1 MSIRECF
8 ANQFATS
15 GEAEFLSPGRVNLI
29 GEHIDYCGGLVLP
42 MAINR
47 GSRAVAAKNGDRVV
61 RVYSERFDE
70 LREVPLRAG
79 QATGHWSDFVVGVVS
94 LLIQQQEL
102 VGVDLYV
109 TDDISAGGL
118 SSSASFAL
126 LVSHALLW
134 AIDAEP
140 IESRNKLQLAQLCQ
154 KVEHEFMGVKC
165 GIMDQA
171 SIALGGVIMLDC
183 ADLTFKR
190 VSADFADY
198 SLLVMDTQHERTLA
212 GSKYNERVAEI
223 TQILDQIGQPFG
235 LNNLCELELSDLDRA
250 LSKLNGASLR
260 KRLRHVVSEND
271 RVVLA
276 GQALE
281 SQQLE
286 RFGELMNQ
294 SHDSLHNDYEVT
306 GDALNEIVTLSRSQ
320 TGCIGARMTGAGFG
334 GCALALVLSS
344 EVTLHNEAV
353 TKAFFTKTGRQP
365 RIFSV
370 TPERAAGVV

>member
-1 MSIRECF
+1 MSIHKRF
-8 ANQFATS
+8 AEQFATS
-15 GEAEFLSPGRVNLI
+15 GEAEFFSPGRVNLI

-47 GSRAVAAKNGDRVV
+47 GSRAIAAKNGDGVL

-70 LREVPLRAG
+70 LREVPLQKG
-79 QATGHWSDFVVGVVS
+79 QPTEHWSDFVVGVVS
-94 LLIQQQEL
+94 LLVQQQEL

-126 LVSHALLW
+126 LVSHVLLW
-134 AIDAEP
+134 AIGAEP
-140 IESRNKLQLAQLCQ
+140 IETRDKLQLAQLCQ
-154 KVEHEFMGVKC
+154 EVEHKFVGVNC

-190 VSADFADY
+190 VSVDFADF
-198 SLLVMDTQHERTLA
+198 SLLVMDTQHERALA
-212 GSKYNERVAEI
+212 GSKYNERVGEI
-223 TQILDQIGQPFG
+223 AQILDQIGEPFG
-235 LNNLCELELSDLDRA
+235 LKNLCDLELSSLDRA
-250 LSKLNGASLR
+250 LSKLKGANLR
-260 KRLRHVVSEND
+260 KRLRHVVTENE
-271 RVVLA
+271 RVILA

-281 SQQLE
+281 SQALE

-306 GDALNEIVTLSRSQ
+306 GDALNEIVTLSRIQ

-334 GCALALVLSS
+334 GCALALVLTS
-344 EVTLHNEAV
+344 EVASHNAAV
-353 TKAFFTKTGRQP
+353 SKAFSAKTGRQP

-370 TPERAAGVV
+370 TPERGAGLV

>member
-1 MSIRECF
+1 MSIHERF
-8 ANQFATS
+8 ADKFTTS
-15 GEAEFLSPGRVNLI
+15 GEAEFISPGRVNLI

-42 MAINR
+42 MAINL
-47 GSRAVAAKNGDRVV
+47 GTRAIAAKNGDRVI

-70 LREVPLRAG
+70 LREVPLQTG
-79 QATGHWSDFVVGVVS
+79 QPTGHWSDFVVGVVS
-94 LLIQQQEL
+94 LLIQQREL

-126 LVSHALLW
+126 LVSHVLLW
-134 AIDAEP
+134 AIDVEP
-140 IESRNKLQLAQLCQ
+140 IESREKLQLAQLCQ
-154 KVEHEFMGVKC
+154 KVEHEFVGVNC

-198 SLLVMDTQHERTLA
+198 SLLVMDTQHKRTLA

-223 TQILDQIGQPFG
+223 TRILDQIGKHFS
-235 LNNLCELELSDLDRA
+235 LNNLCQLEISHLDQA
-250 LSKLNGASLR
+250 LSKLRGASLR
-260 KRLRHVVSEND
+260 KRLRHVVTENE
-271 RVVLA
+271 RVILA
-276 GQALE
+276 AQALE
-281 SQQLE
+281 SHQLD

-306 GDALNEIVTLSRSQ
+306 GDALHEIVRLSRLQ

-334 GCALALVLSS
+334 GCALALVLTS
-344 EVTLHNEAV
+344 EVARHNDAV
-353 TKAFFTKTGRQP
+353 TKAFFAKTAQQP

-370 TPERAAGVV
+370 TPERAAGMV